1 MLTTYAIATTLPTP
15 AVTCRRM
22 HDADRTGWNVLRGL
36 IPCIGGAMVIVF
48 QATAGMPGT
57 TV

>member
-1 MLTTYAIATTLPTP
+1 
-15 AVTCRRM
+15 M